1 MRPMSDF
8 PRELA
13 IRTTLLPRDTNA
25 AGAIFGGVILSQ
37 IDMAGAIP
45 GHKLNPERRFVT
57 VAMDEVVSHRPVF
70 VGDLLSIYAQ
80 VVKVGRSSF
89 TAKVDVMVERRH
101 RPGDEVQV
109 TEAQVTYVAVD
120 ENRVPV
126 PIFPDAE

>member
-45 GHKLNPERRFVT
+45 GRRENPP
-57 VAMDEVVSHRPVF
+57 SHPK
-70 VGDLLSIYAQ
+70 GCPGGES
-80 VVKVGRSSF
+80 GR
-89 TAKVDVMVERRH
+89 
-101 RPGDEVQV
+101 
-109 TEAQVTYVAVD
+109 
-120 ENRVPV
+120 
-126 PIFPDAE
+126 